1 MLINMPSNLWKFSGR
16 FLQHIAKYTSGNLG
30 EIHGIK
36 NRDHKNFT
44 AKYHG

>member
-1 MLINMPSNLWKFSGR
+1 MEIFGR
-16 FLQHIAKYTSGNLG
+16 FLQHIANYTFWNLT